1 MLIKFFRS
9 SFLIQYFALVLL
21 TALIWMPGFIANQGL
36 PVETSLITPLYN
48 LAYYVLNMHYAASPA
63 VAVAIVLISA
73 LTLNNILTFH
83 ELTPKNN
90 LLPAFIFI
98 LLLSSNPLTLCSYP
112 VIITLPFFT
121 WFLHTVFKMNDEP
134 ENYMEVFNASILIS
148 IISMIYPAA
157 IILYVCI
164 WMILLVYGTFNGRN
178 LIISI
183 IAVLLPYVY
192 LFLYYFWTD
201 QIREA
206 LDTYLAYFWKILD
219 FRMNTDV
226 WQLIIWGMFAVF
238 MLSPSFM
245 RITSTLSSFNINFR
259 KKMAATSWLMAF
271 CLPMIILQGNV
282 DYHTMVFIPASIMI
296 AHYYQLFKKSV
307 MNEIALL
314 LFLLLVLANNYMHI
328 FHAQIVPH

>member
-9 SFLIQYFALVLL
+9 SFLIQYFALILF
-21 TALIWMPGFIANQGL
+21 TAAIWIPGFLANQGL

-48 LAYYVLNMHYAASPA
+48 LAHYVLMLSGAASPA
-63 VAVAIVLISA
+63 AALVIILISA

-98 LLLSSNPLTLCSYP
+98 LLLGSNPLTLCSYP
-112 VIITLPFFT
+112 VILTLPFLT
-121 WFLHTVFKMNDEP
+121 WFLHTVYKMNDEP

-164 WMILLVYGTFNGRN
+164 WMILLIYGTFNGRN

-183 IAVLLPYVY
+183 IAVILPYVY
-192 LFLYYFWTD
+192 LFLYFFWTD
-201 QIREA
+201 QLKEA
-206 LDTYLAYFWKILD
+206 LDTYLAYFGKIFS
-219 FRMNTDV
+219 FRMNMDV
-226 WQLIIWGMFAVF
+226 LQLVIWGMFAVF
-238 MLSPSFM
+238 MLLPSFM
-245 RITSTLSSFNINFR
+245 RISSTLSSFSINFR

-271 CLPMIILQGNV
+271 SLPMIIFQGSV
-282 DYHTMVFIPASIMI
+282 DYNTLVFIPASIMI
-296 AHYYQLFKKSV
+296 AHYYHLFKKSA
-307 MNEIALL
+307 MNEITLL
-314 LFLLLVLANNYMHI
+314 LFLLLVLANNYLHI
-328 FHAQIVPH
+328 FHAQVIPN